1 MPREQSTYERESNDT
16 ARRVVMKSM
25 VTRIVAVLM
34 VGALTGIVA
43 FAKVHK
49 QRVTFENDIKVNGT
63 LVKKGNYEVKFDDE
77 SGQLTIA
84 KNGKTVV
91 QAMAKVEAREK
102 KANDFQL
109 RSTVNGDETQLTGVT
124 FNGSDKDIVITAS
137 GASTTGGSN

>member
-1 MPREQSTYERESNDT
+1 
-16 ARRVVMKSM
+16 MKSM
-25 VTRIVAVLM
+25 VSKMVAVLM
-34 VGALTGIVA
+34 VGALTGVVA

-77 SGQLTIA
+77 TGQLTIA

-91 QAMAKVEAREK
+91 QAMAKLEAREK

-124 FNGSDKDIVITAS
+124 FGGSDKDIVITNS
-137 GASTTGGSN
+137 GASTTGGNN

>member
-1 MPREQSTYERESNDT
+1 
-16 ARRVVMKSM
+16 MKSM
-25 VTRIVAVLM
+25 VSRIVAVLM
-34 VGALTGIVA
+34 VGALTGVVA

-49 QRVTFENDIKVNGT
+49 QRVTFENDVKVNGT

-77 SGQLTIA
+77 TGQLTIA

-91 QAMAKVEAREK
+91 QAMAKVEQREK

-124 FNGSDKDIVITAS
+124 FGGSDKDIVITNS
-137 GASTTGGSN
+137 GATTTGSSN